1 LGDVKAFGG
10 PAEVQLL
17 GDGHEVAQLAQV
29 DVDAP
34 RVLQTA
40 EQVLDE
46 TSPPGAPLT
55 S

>member
-1 LGDVKAFGG
+1 MQM
-10 PAEVQLL
+10 P
-17 GDGHEVAQLAQV
+17 GHRHEIAQLAQV
-29 DVDAP
+29 DVDAL

>member
-1 LGDVKAFGG
+1 
-10 PAEVQLL
+10 VQLSR
-17 GDGHEVAQLAQV
+17 GPPEMQMPGHRHEIAQLAQV
-29 DVDAP
+29 DVDTP

-46 TSPPGAPLT
+46 TGPPGTPLT